1 MSDKIAT
8 IDVTSLAQ
16 YLQKVGQL
24 SSINKMMGPTYLKD
38 FIEGQD
44 VAGAMLARAIREDGK
59 MKARLDQAK
68 AIAFLDRSGEYLT
81 AKGFKITDEARK
93 RYVDLDDDVMT
104 AADAKAQTEALV
116 ALLKNKLSIL
126 RQAHDDLKKILYGD
140 QNMTPWEGMT

>member
-1 MSDKIAT
+1 MSDKIQK
-8 IDVTSLAQ
+8 IDVTALAH
-16 YLQKVGQL
+16 YLEKVGQIA
-24 SSINKMMGPTYLKD
+24 SINKMMGPTYLKD

-44 VAGAMLARAIREDGK
+44 VAGAMLARAIREDGR

-68 AIAFLDRSGEYLT
+68 AIAFLDKSSEYLT
-81 AKGFKITDEARK
+81 AKGLKVTDEARK

-104 AADAKAQTEALV
+104 AADGKAQTEALV

-140 QNMTPWEGMT
+140 QHMTQWEGMT

>member
-1 MSDKIAT
+1 MSDLIK
-8 IDVTSLAQ
+8 IDVTVLAQ

-44 VAGAMLARAIREDGK
+44 VAGAMLARAVREDGK
-59 MKARLDQAK
+59 MKAKLDQAK
-68 AIAFLDRSGEYLT
+68 AIAFLDKSSEYLT
-81 AKGFKITDEARK
+81 SKGLKVTDEARK
-93 RYVDLDDDVMT
+93 RYIDLDDDVLA

-116 ALLKNKLSIL
+116 VLLKNKLSIL

-140 QNMTPWEGMT
+140 QGMTNWEGMS

>member
-1 MSDKIAT
+1 MSDLIK
-8 IDVTSLAQ
+8 IDVTALAQ

-24 SSINKMMGPTYLKD
+24 SSISKMMGPTYLKD

-44 VAGAMLARAIREDGK
+44 VAGAMLARAIREDVR
-59 MKARLDQAK
+59 MKAKLDQAK
-68 AIAFLDRSGEYLT
+68 AIAFLDKSSEYLT
-81 AKGFKITDEARK
+81 SKGLKVTDEARK
-93 RYVDLDDDVMT
+93 RYVDLDDDVLA

-140 QNMTPWEGMT
+140 QNMTNWEGMS